1 MPPAQHSLFGDE
13 PQAPPTPKSYPHK
26 PGAKKRETS
35 FAAAE
40 AMAPRAGTLR
50 EQVLEEIRRCP
61 ATPDE
66 VAQRLKVTVL
76 ATRPRVTEL
85 SKLGLVVDSGSR
97 RKNSSG
103 RTAIVWRA
111 A

>member
-1 MPPAQHSLFGDE
+1 MPLAQHSLFDSE
-13 PQAPPTPKSYPHK
+13 RYPEAP
-26 PGAKKRETS
+26 GFKRAGTS
-35 FAAAE
+35 EDAARAI
-40 AMAPRAGTLR
+40 APRAKSLR

-66 VAQRLKVTVL
+66 VAKRLKVTVL

-85 SKLGLVVDSGSR
+85 QNLGLVVDSGQR
-97 RKNSSG
+97 RRNDSG

-111 A
+111 AS